1 MDQRTK
7 EFIGKTKGFLMQYR
21 LHAVIVLFFFV
32 WMLFFDDYNWIRIH
46 RDRRRLKDL
55 KSELEYYKEK
65 INNDRANLHMLKAD
79 TEELER
85 FAREQYH
92 LKKKNEEVFIIIE
105 E

>member
-1 MDQRTK
+1 
-7 EFIGKTKGFLMQYR
+7 
-21 LHAVIVLFFFV
+21 
-32 WMLFFDDYNWIRIH
+32 
-46 RDRRRLKDL
+46 
-55 KSELEYYKEK
+55 
-65 INNDRANLHMLKAD
+65 MLKAD